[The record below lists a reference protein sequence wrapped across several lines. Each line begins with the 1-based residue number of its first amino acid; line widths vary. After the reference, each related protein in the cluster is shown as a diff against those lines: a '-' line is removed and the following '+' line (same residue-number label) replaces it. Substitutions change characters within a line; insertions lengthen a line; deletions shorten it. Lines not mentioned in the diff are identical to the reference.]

1 MNYES
6 CFDALKNAGHALA
19 LTGAGV
25 STLAGIPDFR
35 GKNGIFKNQTSFE
48 GYALEQMF
56 YAAFFEEHPEV
67 FYRYA
72 NEFWYPLIRN
82 SAPGIAHL
90 TLAELE
96 QKGYIKQLFT
106 QNIDTLHTKGGSRD
120 VQELHGSFQ
129 HHYCMR
135 CGKEMPWSAVTQ
147 AVESNQLPY
156 CEKCHG
162 LVKPGVIFYGD
173 NLNQALLRHAF
184 KEFERADILLIMG
197 STLTV
202 QPVASLPLLTLDNG
216 GKLIIVNDG
225 ATELDDHATWRFTDI
240 AEFCCEIN
248 KFQ

>member
-6 CFDALKNAGHALA
+6 CFNALKSARHALA

-35 GKNGIFKNQTSFE
+35 GKNGIFKNRSTFE
-48 GYALEQMF
+48 EYPLEQMF
-56 YAAFFEEHPEV
+56 YASFFENHPEV

-72 NEFWYPLIRN
+72 DEFWYPIIRN
-82 SAPGIAHL
+82 SPPSIAHL
-90 TLAELE
+90 TLASLE
-96 QKGYIKQLFT
+96 KNGFIKQLFT
-106 QNIDTLHTKGGSRD
+106 QNIDTLHTKGGSHD

-129 HHYCMR
+129 HHHCMR
-135 CGKEMPWSAVTQ
+135 CGSEMPWNDVMQ
-147 AVESNQLPY
+147 ALANKQLPY
-156 CEKCHG
+156 CLKCHG

-173 NLNQALLRHAF
+173 NLNQRLLRHAF
-184 KEFERADILLIMG
+184 KEFAQADLLLIMG

-225 ATELDDHATWRFTDI
+225 ATELDAHATWRFTDI
-240 AEFCCEIN
+240 ADFCREIN
-248 KFQ
+248 NFQ